1 MKSLHISL
9 TSFRLRPARLLTITR
24 TDGTIYRLAES
35 QLPVTIGG
43 NTWTPLGGLVTL
55 AAIKHTIDG
64 SVPSTQI
71 TAALK
76 TGGPFDSVDIDRGM
90 FKQALVQI
98 YPVDRDDPVIADP
111 YFTGHIGQTTYGASQ
126 HCAFEVRG
134 ATAKAKGNMM
144 EHFQAM
150 CRTDLGSTLCK
161 MPIWPIGG
169 THYTTIARSTGYP
182 LGHFVRVN
190 VTGGTT
196 PAAFAERVFEVT
208 TAGITAASQPS
219 YDITIGNPTTDG
231 SCVLTA
237 RDAWTRY
244 GQVVSIVD
252 SGHGIVID
260 RDPDARAVDGW
271 FAQGLIYFRSGY
283 LFGQAEVIANW
294 NKAAKKLTTFM
305 NMGNGALAVGDYI
318 EFNRGCDLRK
328 ITCDLVFH
336 NSKNRRSED
345 DFLGVDLLTATSPTS
360 AGSSNPPPSTLPPPP
375 YLYLLVE

>member
-9 TSFRLRPARLLTITR
+9 TAFLLAPARLLTITR
-24 TDGTIYRLAES
+24 ADGTVYRFAES
-35 QLPVTIGG
+35 QLPITIGG

-55 AAIKHTIDG
+55 SAMKHTIDG
-64 SVPSTQI
+64 SVPSTDI
-71 TAALK
+71 DVAMK
-76 TGGPFDSVDIDRGM
+76 SGGPFDSVDIERKM
-90 FKQALVQI
+90 FANALVQI
-98 YPVDRDDPVIADP
+98 HVVDRDDPVIADA
-111 YFTGHIGQTTYGASQ
+111 YFTGRIGQTTYGAPQYCKFS
-126 HCAFEVRG
+126 VRG

-144 EHFQAM
+144 QHFQAM

-161 MPIWPIGG
+161 VPIWPVGG
-169 THYTTIARSTGYP
+169 THFTTIARSTPYP

-196 PAAFAERVFEVT
+196 PAAFAERAFEVT
-208 TAGITAASQPS
+208 GEGTTAASQPS
-219 YDITIGNPTTDG
+219 YDITIGNSTTDG

-237 RDAWTRY
+237 RDSWTRY
-244 GQVVSIVD
+244 GQVVDIVD
-252 SGHGIVID
+252 DGHGIIID

-294 NKAAKKLTTFM
+294 DQSDKKLTTFM

-328 ITCDLVFH
+328 VTCDQVFH

-345 DFLGVDLLTATSPTS
+345 DFLGVDLLTASSPTS
-360 AGSSNPPPSTLPPPP
+360 AGSANPLPATLPP
-375 YLYLLVE
+375 LFNLRTLVE